1 MLQRNNALECNTL
14 RLSAARLMTFNQ
26 PRVATQ
32 SEPVYIHYIYLPAN
46 GLQLTAHF
54 RYRVAEMF
62 SSPHLFLV
70 FLLSLGACLAQPSP
84 PDTTPSPSTS
94 SPPTTAVPPSPPG
107 PYHTAMASI
116 SYYSDAKCFLP
127 KLPTLLRF
135 DLKLSISFQLH
146 HPRRRPPS
154 SPQQPFRCARRAVL
168 LAHEYRLR
176 YSGTASFVTLFL
188 FCCLRPRLPFAAC

>member
-1 MLQRNNALECNTL
+1 MACNL
-14 RLSAARLMTFNQ
+14 LLTF
-26 PRVATQ
+26 V
-32 SEPVYIHYIYLPAN
+32 
-46 GLQLTAHF
+46 
-54 RYRVAEMF
+54 EMF

-70 FLLSLGACLAQPSP
+70 FLLSIGACLAQPSTSKP
-84 PDTTPSPSTS
+84 STTYTPETTPSPP
-94 SPPTTAVPPSPPG
+94 PPTTGAVPPSPPG

-135 DLKLSISFQLH
+135 DLKHSISFQLH